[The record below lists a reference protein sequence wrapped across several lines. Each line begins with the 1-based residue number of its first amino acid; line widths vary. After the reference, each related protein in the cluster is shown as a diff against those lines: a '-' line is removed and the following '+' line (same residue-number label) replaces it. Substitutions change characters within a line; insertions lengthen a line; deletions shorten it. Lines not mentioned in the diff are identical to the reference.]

1 MKHLKLYEEFKGIPK
16 SIQEEYDDLIL
27 QSMDGSAHPDI
38 GEIEDRIDELRK
50 IFPDIKYTRTNEE
63 FNQDQLE
70 KQDDHAVGDQVYIN
84 YKVPGGNNDYV
95 PTPVKIISIKGSGN
109 QKVYIGSHNVEL
121 SEFKN
126 APNQMVKKS
135 DIIGPYKGID
145 TPVGPGWV
153 SSNPS
158 INTGVNQVSND
169 MAL

>member
-1 MKHLKLYEEFKGIPK
+1 MKHLKLYEEF
-16 SIQEEYDDLIL
+16 
-27 QSMDGSAHPDI
+27 
-38 GEIEDRIDELRK
+38 
-50 IFPDIKYTRTNEE
+50 
-63 FNQDQLE
+63 NQDQLE
-70 KQDDHAVGDQVYIN
+70 TSNDYAVGDQVYIN

-95 PTPVKIISIKGSGN
+95 PTPVKIINIKDSGN
-109 QKVYIGSHNVEL
+109 QKVYVGSHNVEL

-126 APNQMVKKS
+126 APDQMVKKS
-135 DIIGPYKGID
+135 DIIGPYKGIN

>member
-1 MKHLKLYEEFKGIPK
+1 MKHLKLYE
-16 SIQEEYDDLIL
+16 D
-27 QSMDGSAHPDI
+27 
-38 GEIEDRIDELRK
+38 
-50 IFPDIKYTRTNEE
+50 

-70 KQDDHAVGDQVYIN
+70 PSNDHAVGDEVYID
-84 YKVPGGNNDYV
+84 YKVPGGGKDSI
-95 PTPVKIISIKGSGN
+95 PTPVKIISIKGPGLY
-109 QKVYIGSHNVEL
+109 VASHNVEL

-126 APNQMVKKS
+126 APDQKVSKS

>member
-1 MKHLKLYEEFKGIPK
+1 MKHLKLYEEFD
-16 SIQEEYDDLIL
+16 QE
-27 QSMDGSAHPDI
+27 
-38 GEIEDRIDELRK
+38 
-50 IFPDIKYTRTNEE
+50 
-63 FNQDQLE
+63 QLE
-70 KQDDHAVGDQVYIN
+70 TSGDHAVGDQVYIN
-84 YKVPGGNNDYV
+84 YKVPGGNKDYV
-95 PTPVKIISIKGSGN
+95 PTPVKIIAIKGPG
-109 QKVYIGSHNVEL
+109 VYIGSHNVEL

-135 DIIGPYKGID
+135 DIIGPHKGID

>member
-1 MKHLKLYEEFKGIPK
+1 MKHLKLYEEF
-16 SIQEEYDDLIL
+16 QQDDLE
-27 QSMDGSAHPDI
+27 GS
-38 GEIEDRIDELRK
+38 
-50 IFPDIKYTRTNEE
+50 N
-63 FNQDQLE
+63 
-70 KQDDHAVGDQVYIN
+70 DHAVGDEVYIN
-84 YKVPGGNNDYV
+84 YKVPGGNKDYV
-95 PTPVKIISIKGSGN
+95 PSPVKIISIKGSGRN
-109 QKVYIGSHNVEL
+109 VVYVASHNVEL

-135 DIIGPYKGID
+135 DIIGPYKGVN